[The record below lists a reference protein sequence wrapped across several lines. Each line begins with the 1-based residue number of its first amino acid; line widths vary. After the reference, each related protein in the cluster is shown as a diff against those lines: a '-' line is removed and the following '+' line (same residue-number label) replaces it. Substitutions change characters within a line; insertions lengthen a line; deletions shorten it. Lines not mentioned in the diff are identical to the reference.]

1 MEYDQTFLRD
11 LVSMKDEVGVVSL
24 YTTADPTEEA
34 SARPAWGIRLRN
46 ELSAIREQV
55 ASWPDRDRRTA
66 VLSRLEELEPDIR
79 DLVDAAESGIGRA
92 LFAAVSDGELRKISL
107 QVPIQDCAVLE
118 STAYVRPLVTAMAT
132 SAPAGLVLVSRDGV
146 RLIDYRYGAAEDVAR
161 IAFDLDTE
169 DWRQMRGPG
178 PGGTTQTD
186 STQVDRYQRRIDDH
200 LRRFM
205 IGAAPKVGR
214 RVAAL
219 SWTDVL
225 LIGDPAL
232 TEILAGAMHPTQ
244 VVQVDAIVDTLSAV
258 EAAKHVAAELS
269 AARERRD
276 AALVARVQDAAL
288 SGGKGVLGLNQ
299 TLALLNEGR
308 VDHLLLDENGRWTG
322 ARGADGFL
330 YDDQTPQSMVVE
342 QEPDLGER
350 MIEAALD
357 NGARLTILGTE
368 AARPLAA
375 HKGVAA
381 LLRW

>member
-1 MEYDQTFLRD
+1 MENDQAFLRE
-11 LVSMKDEVGVVSL
+11 LVTLKDEVGVVSL

-46 ELSAIREQV
+46 ELGAIREQV
-55 ASWPDRDRRTA
+55 ASWPDRDRRAA
-66 VLSRLEELEPDIR
+66 VLSRLEALEPDIR
-79 DLVDAAESGIGRA
+79 DLVDAAESGLGRA
-92 LFAAVSDGELRKISL
+92 LFAAVSDEDVRKVSL
-107 QVPIQDCAVLE
+107 QVPVQDCAVLE

-132 SAPAGLVLVSRDGV
+132 SAPAGLVLVSREGV
-146 RLIDYRYGAAEDVAR
+146 RLIDHRYGAAEDVTR
-161 IAFDLDTE
+161 IAFDLNTE

-200 LRRFM
+200 LRRFLN
-205 IGAAPKVGR
+205 GVAPEVR
-214 RVAAL
+214 HRAEAL

-225 LIGDPAL
+225 LVGDPAL
-232 TEILAGAMHPTQ
+232 TEILAGALHSTQ
-244 VVQVDAIVDTLSAV
+244 VVQVDTIVDTQSAS
-258 EAAKHVAAELS
+258 EAAEHVAAELA

-276 AALVARVQDAAL
+276 AALVTRARDAAL

-308 VDHLLLDENGRWTG
+308 VDHLLLDENGRWSG
-322 ARGADGFL
+322 FRGADGFL
-330 YDDQTPQSMVVE
+330 YDEQTPRSMVLE

-357 NGARLTILGTE
+357 NGARITVLGTE
-368 AARPLAA
+368 AAEPLTPY
-375 HKGVAA
+375 KGVAA